1 MRSFRIN
8 QITNYS
14 FLFSSLYGR
23 RIPADSYGNVI
34 FSYQAQDLVG
44 TVGSDEIF
52 VYTNMELLILIR
64 ITPSGYVAIMT
75 SLSRRYIYE
84 LYFHFVTRDTEVLL
98 WM

>member
-1 MRSFRIN
+1 MGEG
-8 QITNYS
+8 
-14 FLFSSLYGR
+14 FL
-23 RIPADSYGNVI
+23 RIPSATSY
-34 FSYQAQDLVG
+34 FPTRRKTWLLSFPDLSG
-44 TVGSDEIF
+44 IVGSEEMF
-52 VYTNMELLILIR
+52 AYTNMELLILIR